1 MIETDRQI
9 ADTTFTLPAY
19 LENLTELN
27 SEKIFSRDVRQ
38 YPVLTYDQ
46 TTLAYKIWEE
56 RKPTELASKDSQVQ
70 AEERKRTVELVAANS
85 EFNALIAPQD
95 QERFRNLFM
104 ASTSMADVIFYGNI
118 RLLSTIASKKRGLTY
133 MDRVQ
138 EGSVGLQI
146 AVEEFDYKKG
156 FRFSTLAN
164 LVIEQRIRLAMYKNA
179 GDLTG
184 LPRKVYKASGEAR
197 RLREELYSKGVGEIS
212 AKEIVPRLMELGYKE
227 DEAEIGFLLSQGYG
241 EISLNAPLK
250 NEDGETNIS
259 LADLLPDENT
269 NTERDGMAAAEREE
283 LFSALENLTERQAR
297 VLVQSFGLYGEPVK
311 KLTEVAVELGVTG
324 ERVRQIQ
331 KAAIE
336 KLRDILVKK
345 PTSHEEQ
352 VIWENPED
360 FTETVSK
367 IPPLKYID
375 LVLNFVASQ
384 TGRSVQDFQGKDK
397 DAKLVEDRG
406 IASSLIHL
414 HPEVIL
420 RKIGQALGGRDHSTI
435 INQLEKI
442 ADKRKT
448 NPTFN
453 NFFEKLKRDL
463 HNQVKAIVSASS

>member
-164 LVIEQRIRLAMYKNA
+164 LV
-179 GDLTG
+179 
-184 LPRKVYKASGEAR
+184 
-197 RLREELYSKGVGEIS
+197 REKLYSKGVGEIS

-259 LADLLPDENT
+259 LADLLPDENK
-269 NTERDGMAAAEREE
+269 NTERDGMAADEREE
-283 LFSALENLTERQAR
+283 LFSALE
-297 VLVQSFGLYGEPVK
+297 
-311 KLTEVAVELGVTG
+311 
-324 ERVRQIQ
+324 
-331 KAAIE
+331 
-336 KLRDILVKK
+336 
-345 PTSHEEQ
+345 
-352 VIWENPED
+352 
-360 FTETVSK
+360 
-367 IPPLKYID
+367 
-375 LVLNFVASQ
+375 
-384 TGRSVQDFQGKDK
+384 
-397 DAKLVEDRG
+397 
-406 IASSLIHL
+406 
-414 HPEVIL
+414 
-420 RKIGQALGGRDHSTI
+420 
-435 INQLEKI
+435 
-442 ADKRKT
+442 
-448 NPTFN
+448 
-453 NFFEKLKRDL
+453 
-463 HNQVKAIVSASS
+463 

>member
-1 MIETDRQI
+1 
-9 ADTTFTLPAY
+9 
-19 LENLTELN
+19 
-27 SEKIFSRDVRQ
+27 
-38 YPVLTYDQ
+38 
-46 TTLAYKIWEE
+46 
-56 RKPTELASKDSQVQ
+56 
-70 AEERKRTVELVAANS
+70 
-85 EFNALIAPQD
+85 
-95 QERFRNLFM
+95 M